1 MVMEFSWFSY
11 VLGVVSVFAFLG
23 LSIFAVALV
32 VAAKKINS
40 KEKEKKQDSAGRK

>member
-1 MVMEFSWFSY
+1 MEFSWFSF

-32 VAAKKINS
+32 VATKKINS
-40 KEKEKKQDSAGRK
+40 KDKDKDEKQGSAGRK